1 LICIFILV
9 PTNIDNLQ
17 RSSKQKKNI
26 FCSVS
31 SKAETYYSPI
41 PFTLDQVNTHLCTHL
56 LIDNKSTL
64 FSASV
69 SDQLKNTNSD
79 LKILLTIDS
88 NENITIEQWK
98 EIIKTKKADGINI
111 NIDANTFSDD
121 FLDKIKVFS
130 PIVNEFFI
138 KYIF

>member
-9 PTNIDNLQ
+9 STNIDNLQ

-111 NIDANTFSDD
+111 NINANTVSDD

-130 PIVNEFFI
+130 SIVNEFFI

>member
-1 LICIFILV
+1 MICIFILV

-31 SKAETYYSPI
+31 SKAETYSSPI
-41 PFTLDQVNTHLCTHL
+41 QFTLDKVNTHLCTHL

-111 NIDANTFSDD
+111 DINANTFSDD

-130 PIVNEFFI
+130 SIVNEFFI